1 MAQEKTENSFGGRL
15 ARYARVSSTMSGLG
29 LRMAG
34 ERYLGIKVDR
44 DKHAK
49 QLREALGGLK
59 GPLMKVAQLL
69 STIPDALPQEYV
81 QELSQLQSN
90 APPMR
95 WLFVK
100 RRMTSEL
107 GEGWESRFK
116 EFGKEP
122 SAAASLGQVHR
133 ASLEDGR
140 SVACKLQYPN
150 MQAAVDADL
159 AQLKVIMRI
168 YERYDAAINTGH
180 VYEEINERLREELDY
195 LNEARN
201 MNFYR
206 YALAEQPDI
215 FVPEAI
221 DDLTTTRLLTMTWLE
236 GTKVRDFFDAP
247 QEVRNAIAERL
258 FRAWYTPFYRCG
270 AIHGDPHLGNYT
282 ITDAEGGGINLLD
295 FGCIRYFPARFVGGV
310 LDLYNAMR
318 TDDNDLARHAY
329 ETWGFTNL
337 TPEVMET
344 LNIWARFVYAP
355 VLQDRVARFDETNSG
370 LYGRETAEKV
380 HKRLREVGGVTVPRE
395 FVFMDRAALGLGSV
409 YLHLGAEQNWYQ
421 LFHGITDGFTVE
433 GLQARQSET
442 LPRFDLPVPA

>member
-1 MAQEKTENSFGGRL
+1 MSEEKSENSFGGRL

-29 LRMAG
+29 VRMAG

-44 DKHAK
+44 EKHAR

-107 GEGWESRFK
+107 GEGWEGKFK

-122 SAAASLGQVHR
+122 AAAASLGQVHR
-133 ASLEDGR
+133 ATLPDGR
-140 SVACKLQYPN
+140 AVACKLQYPN

-159 AQLKVIMRI
+159 AQLKVIMRL
-168 YERYDAAINTGH
+168 YERYDSAINTGH

-195 LNEARN
+195 RNEARN
-201 MNFYR
+201 MAFYR
-206 YALAEQPDI
+206 AALESQPDI
-215 FVPEAI
+215 HVPQSI
-221 DDLTTTRLLTMTWLE
+221 DSLTTTRLLTMSWLE
-236 GTKVRDFFDAP
+236 GQRIRDFFEAP
-247 QEVRNAIAERL
+247 QEVRNSIALRL
-258 FRAWYTPFYRCG
+258 FRTWYTPFYGYG

-282 ITDAEGGGINLLD
+282 IADKDGTGVNLLD

-310 LDLYNAMR
+310 LDLYTAMK
-318 TDDNDLARHAY
+318 TDDMDLARHAY

-337 TPEVMET
+337 KPEVMET

-380 HKRLREVGGVTVPRE
+380 HKRLKEVGGVTVPRE

-409 YLHLGAEQNWYQ
+409 FLHLQAELNWFE
-421 LFHGITDGFTVE
+421 LFTGVVKDFSVE
-433 GLQARQSET
+433 ALETRQRDM
-442 LPRFDLPVPA
+442 LPLYGLPVPA